1 MIISKMHTIGSNAN
15 IPTFILK
22 LWKLVCD
29 ESSNDLICWNRNGR
43 SFIIKDQG
51 RFAKEILPLY
61 FKHSNMASFIRQLN
75 MYGFRKVSN
84 IEHGGLKSDGDE
96 VEFFHHHFCLGQADQ
111 LELIKRKMSTN
122 NNSKCL
128 TSITKVDDIQDIL
141 ADVESMKGRQD
152 SVDTL
157 LNNLKQENEALWRE
171 IAILRQKHLKQQQ
184 IVEKLLQFLVSIVRN
199 RVVGGLKRKAPLL
212 IDSNVSNSRKIIKNK
227 DSNTICIPSP
237 PSNSGPI
244 IHDITDLKDSPNARN
259 DSLNNGSP
267 SFINGLQLDLDDSNN
282 HKLLQTSNSDQTT
295 SLISSNNVGEGK
307 NLSNS
312 KDTMIDLP
320 QIFEIDLANQ
330 ANNSPLVNNLIN
342 QQHQPNYTIDN
353 ADSIITEAELLNT
366 INHVS
371 QSVPQPTT
379 SNHQNNFSTDLILP
393 SKQKATNSAN
403 LSKITSD
410 FGVSSC
416 RNFND
421 HVEGIDTELN
431 WLQDQLYGGSLNIDP
446 STLLFSFDNQFGGLD
461 PGSANEPNTIPKA
474 IMDGGHHSAG
484 AVNTNSSNHNKVI
497 KIEDENSSSSLFDNL
512 DLSNIGND
520 TKGLSQP
527 MILRSSLWDSNGQIA
542 ADILSEF
549 TSDIDSSQFN

>member
-1 MIISKMHTIGSNAN
+1 MHTLGSNSN
-15 IPTFILK
+15 VPTFILK

-29 ESSNDLICWNRNGR
+29 ESNNDLICWNRNGH
-43 SFIIKDQG
+43 SFIIKDHG

-96 VEFFHHHFCLGQADQ
+96 VEFFHRHFCLGQADQ
-111 LELIKRKMSTN
+111 LELIKRKMSTSN
-122 NNSKCL
+122 NNKCL
-128 TSITKVDDIQDIL
+128 TSIVKVDEIHDIL
-141 ADVESMKGRQD
+141 ADVESIKGRQD

-157 LNNLKQENEALWRE
+157 LNNLKQENESLWRE

-199 RVVGGLKRKAPLL
+199 SVVGGLKRKAPLL

-227 DSNTICIPSP
+227 EGNTICIPSP

-244 IHDITDLKDSPNARN
+244 IHDITDLEESTNLRN
-259 DSLNNGSP
+259 DSLSDESP
-267 SFINGLQLDLDDSNN
+267 SFINGLQFDLDESNN

-295 SLISSNNVGEGK
+295 SLVSSTSVGKGK
-307 NLSNS
+307 SLSKPQN
-312 KDTMIDLP
+312 TMIDLP

-330 ANNSPLVNNLIN
+330 LNNPQLVNNLIDH
-342 QQHQPNYTIDN
+342 QQQPNYNMDN

-371 QSVPQPTT
+371 QQQQAPQPTT
-379 SNHQNNFSTDLILP
+379 SNQLQNNFSTELILP
-393 SKQKATNSAN
+393 SKQKGTNSTN
-403 LSKITSD
+403 LSRITTD
-410 FGVSSC
+410 FGIPSC

-421 HVEGIDTELN
+421 H
-431 WLQDQLYGGSLNIDP
+431 
-446 STLLFSFDNQFGGLD
+446 LFSFDNQFGGVD
-461 PGSANEPNTIPKA
+461 TGSTSESNTIPKA
-474 IMDGGHHSAG
+474 IMDCGR
-484 AVNTNSSNHNKVI
+484 NSSGNTDSSNNQNKMI
-497 KIEDENSSSSLFDNL
+497 KIEDDNSSSSLFDNI

-527 MILRSSLWDSNGQIA
+527 MILRSSLWGTNGQIDT
-542 ADILSEF
+542 DILSEF
-549 TSDIDSSQFN
+549 TSEIDSSHFN

>member
-1 MIISKMHTIGSNAN
+1 MHTLGSNAN

-29 ESSNDLICWNRNGR
+29 DSSNDLICWNRNGR

-96 VEFFHHHFCLGQADQ
+96 VEFFHHHFCLGQENQ

-128 TSITKVDDIQDIL
+128 TSIVKVDEIQDIL
-141 ADVESMKGRQD
+141 SDVESIKGRQD
-152 SVDTL
+152 SVDSL

-212 IDSNVSNSRKIIKNK
+212 IDSNGSNSRKIIKNK
-227 DSNTICIPSP
+227 ESNTICIPSP

-244 IHDITDLKDSPNARN
+244 IHDITDLEESNLRN
-259 DSLNNGSP
+259 DSINNDSS
-267 SFINGLQLDLDDSNN
+267 SFINGLQLDLGEDINQKS
-282 HKLLQTSNSDQTT
+282 LQTPNSDQTT
-295 SLISSNNVGEGK
+295 SLIPSTSVGGV
-307 NLSNS
+307 NSLSNL
-312 KDTMIDLP
+312 KDNTMIDLP

-330 ANNSPLVNNLIN
+330 VNNSQIVNNLIEN
-342 QQHQPNYTIDN
+342 QLQPNYTIDN
-353 ADSIITEAELLNT
+353 ADSIITEAELLKT
-366 INHVS
+366 INNVPS
-371 QSVPQPTT
+371 SAPQPTA
-379 SNHQNNFSTDLILP
+379 SNHLNNFSTELILP

-403 LSKITSD
+403 LSKLTTE
-410 FGVSSC
+410 
-416 RNFND
+416 NFND

-446 STLLFSFDNQFGGLD
+446 STLLFSFDNQFCGLD
-461 PGSANEPNTIPKA
+461 TSSTNEANAIPKA
-474 IMDGGHHSAG
+474 IMNGGRHSAVSG
-484 AVNTNSSNHNKVI
+484 NTNACNDQNKVI
-497 KIEDENSSSSLFDNL
+497 KIEDDNSSSSLFDSL
-512 DLSNIGND
+512 DLTNIGND
-520 TKGLSQP
+520 TK
-527 MILRSSLWDSNGQIA
+527 
-542 ADILSEF
+542 DILSEF
-549 TSDIDSSQFN
+549 TSGIDSSQFN

>member
-1 MIISKMHTIGSNAN
+1 M
-15 IPTFILK
+15 
-22 LWKLVCD
+22 
-29 ESSNDLICWNRNGR
+29 
-43 SFIIKDQG
+43 
-51 RFAKEILPLY
+51 
-61 FKHSNMASFIRQLN
+61 
-75 MYGFRKVSN
+75 
-84 IEHGGLKSDGDE
+84 
-96 VEFFHHHFCLGQADQ
+96 FFFVATQ
-111 LELIKRKMSTN
+111 MSTN

-128 TSITKVDDIQDIL
+128 TSIAKVDDIQDIL

-244 IHDITDLKDSPNARN
+244 IHDITDLEDSPNARN

-403 LSKITSD
+403 LSKITSEYI
-410 FGVSSC
+410 FI
-416 RNFND
+416 FFL
-421 HVEGIDTELN
+421 I
-431 WLQDQLYGGSLNIDP
+431 
-446 STLLFSFDNQFGGLD
+446 
-461 PGSANEPNTIPKA
+461 
-474 IMDGGHHSAG
+474 
-484 AVNTNSSNHNKVI
+484 VI
-497 KIEDENSSSSLFDNL
+497 FLIKFWCFF
-512 DLSNIGND
+512 
-520 TKGLSQP
+520 
-527 MILRSSLWDSNGQIA
+527 M
-542 ADILSEF
+542 
-549 TSDIDSSQFN
+549 

>member
-1 MIISKMHTIGSNAN
+1 MHTLGSNAN

-29 ESSNDLICWNRNGR
+29 DSSNDLICWNRNGR

-96 VEFFHHHFCLGQADQ
+96 VEFFHHHFCLGQENQ

-128 TSITKVDDIQDIL
+128 TSIVKVDEIQDIL
-141 ADVESMKGRQD
+141 SDVESIKGRQD
-152 SVDTL
+152 SVDSL

-212 IDSNVSNSRKIIKNK
+212 IDSNGSNSRKIIKNK
-227 DSNTICIPSP
+227 ESNTICIPSP

-244 IHDITDLKDSPNARN
+244 IHDITDLEESNNLRN
-259 DSLNNGSP
+259 DSINNDSS
-267 SFINGLQLDLDDSNN
+267 SFINGLQLDLGEDINQKS
-282 HKLLQTSNSDQTT
+282 LQTPNSDQTT
-295 SLISSNNVGEGK
+295 SLIPSTSVGGV
-307 NLSNS
+307 NSLSNL
-312 KDTMIDLP
+312 KDNTMIDLP

-330 ANNSPLVNNLIN
+330 VNNSQIVNNLIEN
-342 QQHQPNYTIDN
+342 QLQPNYTIDN
-353 ADSIITEAELLNT
+353 ADSIITEAELLKT
-366 INHVS
+366 INNVPS
-371 QSVPQPTT
+371 SAPQPTA
-379 SNHQNNFSTDLILP
+379 SNHLNNFSTELILP

-403 LSKITSD
+403 LSKLTTE
-410 FGVSSC
+410 
-416 RNFND
+416 NFND

-446 STLLFSFDNQFGGLD
+446 STLVGLFSFDNQFCGLD
-461 PGSANEPNTIPKA
+461 TSSTNEANAIPKA
-474 IMDGGHHSAG
+474 IMNGGRHSAVSG
-484 AVNTNSSNHNKVI
+484 NTNACNDQNKVI
-497 KIEDENSSSSLFDNL
+497 KIEDDNSSSSLFDSL
-512 DLSNIGND
+512 DLTNIGND

-527 MILRSSLWDSNGQIA
+527 MILHSSLWDSNSQIDS
-542 ADILSEF
+542 DILSEF
-549 TSDIDSSQFN
+549 TSGIDSSQFN